1 MRHRAKRLLQ
11 LSGKTFTEK
20 NAIIRNLLTAFFVH
34 KSLKTTKKKAK
45 MVAVEIEKLINV
57 VNTDSEL
64 NAIRTVM
71 QNVYT
76 ELSSRELFTNI
87 APKFKDRRSGMTRI
101 TPIKY
106 RAGDC
111 ATLVKLELVE
121 A

>member
-1 MRHRAKRLLQ
+1 MRHRAKRLIQ

-34 KSLKTTKKKAK
+34 KSIKTTKKKAK
-45 MVAVEIEKLINV
+45 MIAIEAEKLINV
-57 VNTDSEL
+57 VNSDSEL

-76 ELSSRELFTNI
+76 ELSSKELFKNI
-87 APKFKDRRSGMTRI
+87 APKFKDRKSGMTRI

-106 RAGDC
+106 RSGDS
-111 ATLVKLELVE
+111 ATLVKIEFVE